1 MSAFVQHTDA
11 DRKLMLR
18 AIGVQSFDELLVD
31 VPESI
36 RVKGGVPIERGISE
50 TETLARLAKLAG
62 KNLSTSQLVCFAGGG
77 MYDVCVPAATAAI
90 ASRPEFATSYTP
102 YQAEVSQGTLQA
114 IYEFQTIIARLTGMD
129 LANASMYDGGS
140 ALAEAVILAASAREG
155 DKVLVTPHLHPNLR
169 ALLETILEPTGLQI
183 ETLGRRGLCTDV
195 SGLTPERLAG
205 VVAVVM
211 QQPNYF
217 GALEDMHLVGAQLD
231 GDGKPLF
238 IASVDLSSLSLLD
251 PPGAYGA
258 DIAVGEAQPLGFPMS
273 FGGPAAGVFAAKNEH
288 LRRMPG
294 RIAGMGKDSR
304 GQRAFTLAFQ
314 TREQHI
320 RRSKATSNICTNQS
334 LLALMATVTTSLLG
348 ETGRRLAATLS
359 AEKAWALSRRLTAI
373 SGVALADAESP
384 FFREFTIRLPDGVD
398 SRAFVRRMRA
408 AGFLAGIPIDRLPDG
423 GAGLLIAV
431 TERRFW
437 SEIDAYVDAFAEAIA
452 ASKSSGARSPQTVS
466 SGAS

>member
-1 MSAFVQHTDA
+1 MTAFVQHTA
-11 DRKLMLR
+11 SDREAMLR
-18 AIGVQSFDELLVD
+18 AIGAASFDELIAD
-31 VPESI
+31 VPASI
-36 RVKGGVPIERGISE
+36 RVKGGVPIEGGISE
-50 TETLARLAKLAG
+50 TETLARLQKLAS
-62 KNLSTSQLVCFAGGG
+62 KNLSAANLVCFAGGG

-114 IYEFQTIIARLTGMD
+114 IYEFQTIVARLTAMD
-129 LANASMYDGGS
+129 VANASMYDGGS
-140 ALAEAVILAASAREG
+140 ALAEAVLLAASARDG
-155 DKVLVTPHLHPNLR
+155 DKVLVTPHLNPNLR
-169 ALLETILEPTGLQI
+169 ALLETILEPTGLAI
-183 ETLGRRGLCTDV
+183 AALPSRGLRTDAAA
-195 SGLTPERLAG
+195 LTPDVLRGA
-205 VVAVVM
+205 VAVVM

-217 GALEDMHLVGAQLD
+217 GVLEDMRLAGAALE

-238 IASVDLSSLSLLD
+238 VASVDLSSLSILD

-258 DIAVGEAQPLGFPMS
+258 HVAVGEAQPLGFPMS
-273 FGGPAAGVFAAKNEH
+273 FGGPAAGVFAAKQEF

-294 RIAGMGKDSR
+294 RIAGMGRDAR

-359 AEKAWALSRRLTAI
+359 AEKAGALARRLAALP
-373 SGVALADAESP
+373 GVSLADPDAS
-384 FFREFTIRLPDGVD
+384 FFREFAIRLPAGVEPRALLRGMR
-398 SRAFVRRMRA
+398 SR
-408 AGFLAGIPIDRLPDG
+408 GILAGIPIDRLPDG
-423 GAGLLIAV
+423 GMGLLVAV
-431 TERRFW
+431 TEKRFW
-437 SEIDAYVDAFAEAIA
+437 SEIDAYVAAFAASLESARPGSPSREA
-452 ASKSSGARSPQTVS
+452 VS